1 MNLITPLYP
10 MDCLH
15 QIGSDFASCIAR
27 TVQTKDALVGPVV
40 LSAMAAAVQG
50 SIDIYTPTHRVMPT
64 SLYTTV
70 VAGSG
75 LGKTATANYAYQGFR
90 DFEAGCVG
98 RIASKDGFDLTHG
111 HPYRVDDASEAG
123 LIALFGGG
131 AKAIAML
138 MDEGGMLAKH
148 LDLQGMCKRF
158 DGDDLRFIRKHE
170 IIQVRDT
177 RTNFCMT
184 VQDAVFESLRKGK
197 QGDLLVPSGFMPRML
212 LSYATQTPSHFGASF
227 AARDGLNPTKHSF
240 HERVKELMN
249 DYHAL
254 LKTGGQRRQIRL
266 ALDAEE
272 LWTVANQEWKSLPG
286 LDDTWVGM
294 EPFVQRAGEQAL
306 RIAAVL
312 QWFTEPKEEI
322 GLDCMQSA
330 WTLVDWH
337 LEQALMGFGAPSEDA
352 LQIRLGNELHAYLLR
367 KLRSAG
373 QGTFMR
379 VDLLRK
385 GPANLR
391 KAADLDLAI
400 DQLLLENKLVPAVP
414 GTRKQLILNMT
425 PNFVS
430 GMPPNAVVPTRKMTD
445 FLTRITPCVH

>member
-1 MNLITPLYP
+1 
-10 MDCLH
+10 
-15 QIGSDFASCIAR
+15 
-27 TVQTKDALVGPVV
+27 
-40 LSAMAAAVQG
+40 
-50 SIDIYTPTHRVMPT
+50 
-64 SLYTTV
+64 
-70 VAGSG
+70 
-75 LGKTATANYAYQGFR
+75 
-90 DFEAGCVG
+90 
-98 RIASKDGFDLTHG
+98 
-111 HPYRVDDASEAG
+111 
-123 LIALFGGG
+123 
-131 AKAIAML
+131 
-138 MDEGGMLAKH
+138 
-148 LDLQGMCKRF
+148 
-158 DGDDLRFIRKHE
+158 
-170 IIQVRDT
+170 
-177 RTNFCMT
+177 
-184 VQDAVFESLRKGK
+184 
-197 QGDLLVPSGFMPRML
+197 ML
-212 LSYATQTPSHFGASF
+212 LSYATDSLDYYGHSLGA
-227 AARDGLNPTKHSF
+227 RQKLNPNLHPF
-240 HERVKELMN
+240 HDRVRELMD
-249 DYHAL
+249 DYRDIL
-254 LKTGGQRRQIRL
+254 ETGGQRSQIRL
-266 ALDAEE
+266 SSEAEHLWSQESSAWKALPSADE
-272 LWTVANQEWKSLPG
+272 
-286 LDDTWVGM
+286 TWIGM
-294 EPFVQRAGEQAL
+294 DPFVQRAGEHAL

-312 QWFTEPKEEI
+312 QWFADPKEEI

-430 GMPPNAVVPTRKMTD
+430 AMPPNAVVPTRKMTD

>member
-10 MDCLH
+10 IDCLH
-15 QIGSDFASCIAR
+15 EIGSDFACCVAR

-50 SIDIYTPTHRVMPT
+50 SLDIYTPTHRVMPT

-98 RIASKDGFDLTHG
+98 RISSKDGFDLNHG

-212 LSYATQTPSHFGASF
+212 LSYATHTPSIFGFSSG
-227 AARDGLNPTKHSF
+227 ARVGLNPTKHSF

-254 LKTGGQRRQIRL
+254 LKTGGQRRQICL

-272 LWTVANQEWKSLPG
+272 LWTVANQAWKSLPG
-286 LDDTWVGM
+286 HDDTWVGM

-312 QWFTEPKEEI
+312 QWFTEPKDEI
-322 GLDCMQSA
+322 EAPYMRSA
-330 WTLVDWH
+330 LKLVDWH
-337 LEQALMGFGAPSEDA
+337 LEQALIGFGSPSEEA
-352 LQIRLGNELHAYLLR
+352 LQIRLGNELYAYMLR
-367 KLRSAG
+367 KSRVNG
-373 QGTFMR
+373 QGAFMR

-391 KAADLDLAI
+391 KAVDLDLAI